1 MLKEKSYWSQG
12 YRKRV
17 IDRKKEDESKNRE
30 QLIGRRGEKE
40 RDYILI
46 EYIGRSVILV
56 TKKRGVCVCIY
67 NIRGR
72 EREREVGRLS

>member
-17 IDRKKEDESKNRE
+17 IDRKEKDESKNRE

-46 EYIGRSVILV
+46 EYIGRSVIILV
-56 TKKRGVCVCIY
+56 TKKEVCVYI
-67 NIRGR
+67 
-72 EREREVGRLS
+72 